1 VVRDSSLAGALLAE
15 GTSHVI
21 KKSWGY
27 EEILYNG
34 SHCMKLLVYEKP
46 IASSLHYHRVKH
58 EVFWV
63 ASGEFELERQFS
75 FSREYIP
82 PTENRLVPGDYV
94 QIPPGTHHR
103 IRCIKPGTIVEGST
117 HDDPEDCVRII
128 PSET

>member
-1 VVRDSSLAGALLAE
+1 VVRDSSLAGALFAE
-15 GTSHVI
+15 GTNHVI

-46 IASSLHYHRVKH
+46 IASSLHYHRDKH

-63 ASGEFELERQFS
+63 ASGEFELTKQDKDHYEDM
-75 FSREYIP
+75 
-82 PTENRLVPGDYV
+82 LLMPGDYV
-94 QIPPGTHHR
+94 VLSPRTPHR

>member
-1 VVRDSSLAGALLAE
+1 VGDEA
-15 GTSHVI
+15 VI

-46 IASSLHYHRVKH
+46 IASSLHYHRDKH
-58 EVFWV
+58 EVFYV
-63 ASGEFELERQFS
+63 ASGEFEIEDGISAPRRLLRGDH
-75 FSREYIP
+75 YILSP
-82 PTENRLVPGDYV
+82 QTK
-94 QIPPGTHHR
+94 HR
-103 IRCIKPGTIVEGST
+103 IRCIQPGTIVEGST

>member
-1 VVRDSSLAGALLAE
+1 MR
-15 GTSHVI
+15 I

-46 IASSLHYHRVKH
+46 IASSLHYHREKH
-58 EVFWV
+58 EVFYV
-63 ASGEFELERQFS
+63 ASGEFVLERQDANS
-75 FSREYIP
+75 LVRHSVSMKADDLVKIP
-82 PTENRLVPGDYV
+82 PQT
-94 QIPPGTHHR
+94 QHR
-103 IRCIKPGTIVEGST
+103 ITCITPGTIVEGST

>member
-1 VVRDSSLAGALLAE
+1 VVRDSPIAGALLDKGA
-15 GTSHVI
+15 GRVI

-46 IASSLHYHRVKH
+46 IASSLHYHKVKH

-63 ASGEFELERQFS
+63 ASGEFVLERPQTS
-75 FSREYIP
+75 WASVQQMI
-82 PTENRLVPGDYV
+82 TGDYV
-94 QIPPGTHHR
+94 EIPPLTQHR

>member
-1 VVRDSSLAGALLAE
+1 MWVHGKR
-15 GTSHVI
+15 HVI

-46 IASSLHYHRVKH
+46 IASSLHYHKIKH

-63 ASGEFELERQFS
+63 ASGDFTIELHNKYFKDLKGHVGSSQRTLKHGDCVV
-75 FSREYIP
+75 IP
-82 PTENRLVPGDYV
+82 PFVE
-94 QIPPGTHHR
+94 HR
-103 IRCIKPGTIVEGST
+103 VRCVVPGTIVEGST